1 MTPLTDGSFIN
12 SLLLPFLRKGK
23 AASFCLPGAVGEQ
36 TRVLCIDPGDLS
48 EVLFHLPVLTAI
60 RRKYPACQ
68 FDFLLPE
75 NHVSLVVPSGLARQ
89 CLLYKEGQLSPWR
102 PAFASLLRRLGAGG
116 YDLAVVMS
124 FYPQPRLEL
133 AALASG
139 APLRLGPSHPDAWPA
154 VNLEVRPDPGQSA
167 YLGDRMR
174 ALAPFLGFA
183 AGDMDPRWPLPADK
197 IRHIAQQV
205 HFHMPNPEQLL
216 IGLDPGG
223 GKSGFA
229 ISLDNLDYLA
239 RQLSSQLV
247 CRILPLGLP
256 AELERAQACG
266 ARLGSGPL
274 GLPRETLLDMA
285 LLLTQC
291 DLFLAGNTD
300 FFHLA
305 VALGVPAVGL
315 FSRDEPQA
323 WVPAGRPHV
332 EVLRLAGGE
341 KVDLTAFFA
350 AVNRVTRG
358 RSGRPWPLLVDPA
371 IVSASA
377 PPPST
382 SPGPGAVI
390 PAAHDR

>member
-1 MTPLTDGSFIN
+1 M
-12 SLLLPFLRKGK
+12 R
-23 AASFCLPGAVGEQ
+23 
-36 TRVLCIDPGDLS
+36 RPGDLS

-60 RRKYPACQ
+60 RRKYPDCQ

-75 NHVSLVVPSGLARQ
+75 KHVSLVVPSGLARQ

-102 PAFASLLRRLGAGG
+102 PAFASLLRRLGAAG
-116 YDLAVVMS
+116 YDLAIVMS
-124 FYPQPRLEL
+124 FRPQPRLEL

-139 APLRLGPSHPDAWPA
+139 APLRLGPSHGESWPA
-154 VNLEVRPDPGQSA
+154 VNLEVRPDSAQSG

-174 ALAPFLGFA
+174 ALAPFLGLA
-183 AGDMDPRWPLPADK
+183 RGDMDPRWPLPADK

-216 IGLDPGG
+216 IGLDPGV

-247 CRILPLGLP
+247 CRILPLGMP

-274 GLPRETLLDMA
+274 GLPRESLLDMA

-315 FSRDEPQA
+315 FSRDEPQS
-323 WVPAGRPHV
+323 WVPTGRPHV

-341 KVDLTAFFA
+341 KVDLPAFFA

-358 RSGRPWPLLVDPA
+358 RPERPWPMLVDPA
-371 IVSASA
+371 ALNAAAAPGSPTVPAS
-377 PPPST
+377 ST
-382 SPGPGAVI
+382 G